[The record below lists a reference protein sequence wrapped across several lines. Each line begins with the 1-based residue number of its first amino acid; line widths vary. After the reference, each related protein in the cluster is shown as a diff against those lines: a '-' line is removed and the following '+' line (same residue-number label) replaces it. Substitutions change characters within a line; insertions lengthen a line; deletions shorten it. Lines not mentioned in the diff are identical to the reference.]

1 VIYAREKK
9 RIVQKKSMLF
19 SKIYFQKYMFKN
31 ENEYKHFLIASNT
44 KRKSFSNW
52 FGDQL
57 EHWMV
62 FNRFGDRKSV
72 MYTFKLTLVEKVFR
86 NRLLIGASNGQLFLK
101 GRNSNPIYKY
111 FVK

>member
-1 VIYAREKK
+1 
-9 RIVQKKSMLF
+9 
-19 SKIYFQKYMFKN
+19 MFKN

-72 MYTFKLTLVEKVFR
+72 MYTFKL
-86 NRLLIGASNGQLFLK
+86 
-101 GRNSNPIYKY
+101 
-111 FVK
+111 